1 MIRIVVDEEWDEDDC
16 VYEFDSL
23 KEVYDG
29 IVNKTLI
36 CKNYDDKD
44 DCVVTFNNFISL
56 GDSKFIITNK
66 HGYIGIDDF
75 GKFDGSFESFEYFMN
90 VWMKGD

>member
-1 MIRIVVDEEWDEDDC
+1 MNEEWDDDDC

-23 KEVYDG
+23 EEVYDG

-44 DCVVTFNNFISL
+44 DCVFNNFISL

-90 VWMKGD
+90 MNGD